1 MINDPVTPPSPLD
14 ADYGD
19 DDVIGRFQAAPPS
32 HDRVLHSMVHHIS
45 HGDFIKARRSLH
57 GSGVASV
64 GEVRVRTVLTSKYP
78 PATTPFTP
86 QSSEDIEDE
95 SRQPVDHHLTII
107 TDSNSLARHIK
118 EKKRGASLSPTGHS
132 NDHYQDLLRFH
143 PDAIHP
149 LMELCNLI
157 AIGTLV
163 DGPARTML
171 LRGKGTALIKNL
183 FDLRPVFHCASD
195 SSICGA
201 RFSDSI

>member
-1 MINDPVTPPSPLD
+1 
-14 ADYGD
+14 
-19 DDVIGRFQAAPPS
+19 
-32 HDRVLHSMVHHIS
+32 
-45 HGDFIKARRSLH
+45 
-57 GSGVASV
+57 
-64 GEVRVRTVLTSKYP
+64 VLTSKYP

-183 FDLRPVFHCASD
+183 FDL
-195 SSICGA
+195 
-201 RFSDSI
+201 